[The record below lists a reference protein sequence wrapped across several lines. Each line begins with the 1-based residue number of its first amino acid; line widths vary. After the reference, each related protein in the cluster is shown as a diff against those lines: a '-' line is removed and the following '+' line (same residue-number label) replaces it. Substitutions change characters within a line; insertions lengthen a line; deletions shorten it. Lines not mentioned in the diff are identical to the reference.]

1 MSDFK
6 VCITIDT
13 DADPLIEDHKTSVS
27 FKNLDYS
34 LNKISD
40 KILELENKMN
50 IKLPV
55 SWFVRVDNQIK
66 DEFGSYDWILNN
78 YSKFWENERL
88 KKNEIHWHSHIYEKI
103 DDKWVFPND
112 KSFYLSEIEK
122 IFNFLKKKHFEP
134 KCIRMGEAYMNN
146 DIMKLLRNLGLKADS
161 SCIPGRKRKDKEKFF
176 DWSRAKNLPYFPSD
190 YDYQEEEKVK
200 KNFLEIPMNTITT
213 KCEYDKKP
221 LLRYMNLAF
230 KSDITYIGLEKFIRD
245 NDLLKTISHPYEFFD
260 KFKNNKILLSNNLN
274 ALEENINN
282 MIKFC
287 NKFKKNIKFIKISE
301 IINFYLNEK

>member
-1 MSDFK
+1 MLFK
-6 VCITIDT
+6 KIILVTGSSKGIGKEIVKKFIKNKNYY
-13 DADPLIEDHKTSVS
+13 LI
-27 FKNLDYS
+27 
-34 LNKISD
+34 LNSR
-40 KILELENKMN
+40 EENKF
-50 IKLPV
+50 IKH
-55 SWFVRVDNQIK
+55 
-66 DEFGSYDWILNN
+66 
-78 YSKFWENERL
+78 L
-88 KKNEIHWHSHIYEKI
+88 KKEINVKFIKGNISSLKTIK
-103 DDKWVFPND
+103 
-112 KSFYLSEIEK
+112 K

-245 NDLLKTISHPYEFFD
+245 NDLLTTISHPYEFFD

>member
-1 MSDFK
+1 MKEFNI
-6 VCITIDT
+6 CLTFDT
-13 DADPLIEDHKTSVS
+13 DSDPLEKNHKNSISFNNLDFSLDKISNKIKEIED
-27 FKNLDYS
+27 
-34 LNKISD
+34 KIQL
-40 KILELENKMN
+40 KIP
-50 IKLPV
+50 I
-55 SWFVRVDNQIK
+55 SWFVRIDNQIK
-66 DEFGSYDWILNN
+66 NEFGNYDWLLKK
-78 YSKFWENERL
+78 YSKYWENEIF
-88 KKNEIHWHSHIYEKI
+88 KKNEIHWHAHIYENLNGNWAFPKS
-103 DDKWVFPND
+103 DDFFKMN
-112 KSFYLSEIEK
+112 IEK
-122 IFNFLKKKHFEP
+122 IYQFLSKNNFDP
-134 KCIRMGEAYMNN
+134 KCIRVGEAYMTNN
-146 DIMKLLRNLGLKADS
+146 IMNFLKDLGLKADS
-161 SCIPGRKRKDKEKFF
+161 SCIPGRSRKDKEKFF

-245 NDLLKTISHPYEFFD
+245 NDLLTTISHPYEFFD